1 MILHVGM
8 KVTLPI
14 LVLGDERF
22 GFGKVE
28 LKCLWETQVE
38 MSRMEHEV
46 RVWSEDLRIPMSQEL
61 LIYFLL

>member
-1 MILHVGM
+1 MILHIGM

-22 GFGKVE
+22 GFGRVE
-28 LKCLWETQVE
+28 LKCLWETQVQ

-46 RVWSEDLRIPMSQEL
+46 RV
-61 LIYFLL
+61 